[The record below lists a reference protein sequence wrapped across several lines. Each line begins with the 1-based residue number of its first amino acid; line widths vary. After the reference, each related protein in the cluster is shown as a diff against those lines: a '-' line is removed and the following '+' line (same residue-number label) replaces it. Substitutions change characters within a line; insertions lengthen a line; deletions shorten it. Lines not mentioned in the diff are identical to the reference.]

1 MLMLVPRPA
10 KGGTHVITI
19 EYANAHAE
27 QLRREAAQ
35 ARRNRNRTGTQ
46 QPSRLRRLVRRSG
59 R

>member
-1 MLMLVPRPA
+1 M
-10 KGGTHVITI
+10 ITI

-46 QPSRLRRLVRRSG
+46 QPSRLRRLMRRSG